1 MFTFKE
7 KLAIDSKLQDLLNS
21 EIKRQ
26 SKEINLIAS
35 ENLASKEVMALTGS
49 PFTNKYAEGYP
60 GKRYYQGCK
69 YYDELELYAQDL
81 AKELFKAEYA
91 NVQPH

>member
-21 EIKRQ
+21 EIIRQ

-35 ENLASKEVMALTGS
+35 ENIASKEVMALTGIS
-49 PFTNKYAEGYP
+49 AELRP
-60 GKRYYQGCK
+60 ELCRY
-69 YYDELELYAQDL
+69 L
-81 AKELFKAEYA
+81 
-91 NVQPH
+91 